1 MPRSSISRL
10 VVLALV
16 VVGSLIA
23 WRLYERGNAIR
34 TARIRE
40 EIKKNLQQR
49 NLPDDAPSRDRR
61 TLTLL
66 RSFYEERGM
75 RPAWTSGQGLNGKA
89 RQLSEVVGRA
99 EKEALDPENY
109 AATNLA
115 AHLREKTTD
124 PQTLAEVD
132 LLCTIAALQYMS
144 DIFDGRI
151 SPRALDAK
159 WATTPRKGDLDS
171 LLADALDRGRV
182 KDALLD
188 LEPEHEEYR
197 QLREARARYAKIVAD
212 GGWPALPPGGPLQKG
227 DRNPSVAILRKR
239 LAASGDLSS
248 KAMDAKAADLFDE
261 ELAQAVARFQKRY
274 GKDPDGVVGETERA
288 ALNVPAEDRMRQ
300 IEVNMERWRWLPKSF
315 GDRSLIVNIPEYIL
329 RIMEGRK
336 PALEMR
342 VVVGKAIDPTPVF
355 SDSLTYI
362 VINPDWNVPDS
373 IVLEEIIPEM
383 QADPE
388 YLVKNRMRVFDSRA
402 KDAHEIDADAIDWS
416 DSSTTNHV
424 FIRQDPWEGN
434 LLGRVK
440 FMFPNQFSIYLH
452 GTPAGH
458 LFALED
464 RGFSH
469 GCVRVE
475 DPVTLASYLLR
486 GQEEGDPERIQA
498 LIDSGET
505 KTLRLD
511 HPMPVHIVYFTTFVE
526 DDGSVGFREDI
537 YGIDRELAEELRGI
551 RHRQVDSTPK
561 SNRLKSSKS

>member
-16 VVGSLIA
+16 VAGSLIA
-23 WRLYERGNAIR
+23 WKLYERGIALR
-34 TARIRE
+34 TARIGE

-61 TLTLL
+61 TLTLV

-75 RPAWTSGQGLNGKA
+75 RPAWTSGKGLDGKA
-89 RQLSEVVGRA
+89 RQLSEVISRA
-99 EKEALDPENY
+99 EEDALDPENY

-124 PQTLAEVD
+124 PQALAEVD
-132 LLCTIAALQYMS
+132 LLCTIAALHYMS
-144 DIFDGRI
+144 DMFDGRI
-151 SPRALDAK
+151 SPRALEAK

-171 LLADALDRGRV
+171 LLTDALHRGRV

-197 QLREARARYAKIVAD
+197 KLREARTRYAQIVAQ
-212 GGWPALPPGGPLQKG
+212 GGWPALPPGGQLKKG
-227 DRNPSVAILRKR
+227 DKNPSVAILRKR

-248 KAMDAKAADLFDE
+248 KATDADLFDE
-261 ELAQAVARFQKRY
+261 PLAQAVSRFQKCY
-274 GKDPDGVVGETERA
+274 GKDPDGVVGDTERT
-288 ALNVPAEDRMRQ
+288 ALNVPAEDRLRQ

-315 GDRSLIVNIPEYIL
+315 GDRYLIVNIPEYIL
-329 RIMEGRK
+329 RIMEDGK
-336 PALEMR
+336 LALEMR
-342 VVVGKAIDPTPVF
+342 VVVGKAVDPTPVF
-355 SDSLTYI
+355 SDSLSYI

-373 IVLEEIIPEM
+373 IVLEEIIPAVQE
-383 QADPE
+383 DSE
-388 YLVKNRMRVFDSRA
+388 YLMKNRMRVVDGRG
-402 KDAHEIDADAIDWS
+402 KDAHEIDADSIDWS
-416 DSSTTNHV
+416 DSSSTNKV

-440 FMFPNQFSIYLH
+440 FMFPNQFDVYLH
-452 GTPAGH
+452 GTPVEH

-469 GCVRVE
+469 GCIRIE
-475 DPVTLASYLLR
+475 DPVALASYLLR
-486 GQEEGDPERIQA
+486 GHEEGDPERIQA

-511 HPMPVHIVYFTTFVE
+511 HPMPVHIVYFTAFVE
-526 DDGSVGFREDI
+526 DDGAVGFREDI
-537 YGIDRELAEELRGI
+537 YGIDRELVEELRGAG
-551 RHRQVDSTPK
+551 HRKVGSASKPH
-561 SNRLKSSKS
+561 RLKSSKS